1 MSKEAWLNC
10 YERVY
15 NDSPEETSEEV
26 LIAATEKMYIDTEA
40 KKIDDAMDLMKETT
54 YYKGLLNKMPIQ
66 EQKIVNIFR
75 GLPGVGKTKVANRIA
90 NEMNDQDGTNQTT
103 CVILSSDDF
112 FIENGVY
119 TFDKDK
125 IDTAHKSNF
134 ERFKKAIEDSVPY
147 IIVDNTNIKSFHYR
161 HYLDYAQR
169 HNYLVLIT
177 ILPHNDLS
185 DRELEER
192 NIHGVTRNT
201 IRKMRADFE
210 WEFK

>member
-1 MSKEAWLNC
+1 
-10 YERVY
+10 
-15 NDSPEETSEEV
+15 
-26 LIAATEKMYIDTEA
+26 
-40 KKIDDAMDLMKETT
+40 
-54 YYKGLLNKMPIQ
+54 MPIN
-66 EQKIVNIFR
+66 EQKIVNILR
-75 GLPGVGKTKVANRIA
+75 GLPGVGKSYLSERMMRENPKAIT
-90 NEMNDQDGTNQTT
+90 
-103 CVILSSDDF
+103 LSSDDF

-125 IDTAHKSNF
+125 IDSAHKNNF
-134 ERFKKAIEDSVPY
+134 ERFKEAIKGELPY

-201 IRKMRADFE
+201 IRKMRNDFE
-210 WEFK
+210 WKFE